1 MLNLLNKIRIFINW
15 LICFGGGLED
25 ILFIKLKKIYLLVR
39 ILEEFKSLEVENFYF
54 FFGIYSKL
62 EEVLF
67 YFYNDLSLNLW
78 FLKNLLESWCYRVKF
93 WF

>member
-1 MLNLLNKIRIFINW
+1 MFW
-15 LICFGGGLED
+15 GVLED

-67 YFYNDLSLNLW
+67 YFYNDLSLNL
-78 FLKNLLESWCYRVKF
+78 
-93 WF
+93 

>member
-1 MLNLLNKIRIFINW
+1 MFW
-15 LICFGGGLED
+15 GGLED

-67 YFYNDLSLNLW
+67 YFYNDLSLNL
-78 FLKNLLESWCYRVKF
+78 
-93 WF
+93 